1 MAIFDSIWWLLRNGY
16 FFADGLPDASSRKI
30 ALGLMVT
37 AIKDNNFQDNKYGL
51 TYWTDI
57 QTRYDALVQ
66 TTRTLDGTISDNVGE
81 KNELKEWIHGV
92 LISLSNVLEGNFPKT
107 YHEQLRKW
115 GFQKEK

>member
-1 MAIFDSIWWLLRNGY
+1 VVVVKWIFFS
-16 FFADGLPDASSRKI
+16 DGLPDASSRKI

-37 AIKDNNFQDNKYGL
+37 AIKTNNFQYKKYGFA
-51 TYWTDI
+51 YWTDI
-57 QTRYDALVQ
+57 QTRYEALVQ

-81 KNELKEWIHGV
+81 KNELKEWIRGV
-92 LISLSNVLEGNFPKT
+92 LISLSNVLEGNFPNT